1 MFLEHMG
8 EILSREKINS
18 FLPARKRSGV
28 RNIDTHIKSIRKA
41 LGEQELIQC
50 VRSVGYW
57 TETGMPKKAAGLL
70 FVRSSFVSSACGDPD
85 RR

>member
-18 FLPARKRSGV
+18 FLQARKRSGV

-50 VRSVGYW
+50 VRSVGYGILP
-57 TETGMPKKAAGLL
+57 ETMYRILL
-70 FVRSSFVSSACGDPD
+70 
-85 RR
+85 